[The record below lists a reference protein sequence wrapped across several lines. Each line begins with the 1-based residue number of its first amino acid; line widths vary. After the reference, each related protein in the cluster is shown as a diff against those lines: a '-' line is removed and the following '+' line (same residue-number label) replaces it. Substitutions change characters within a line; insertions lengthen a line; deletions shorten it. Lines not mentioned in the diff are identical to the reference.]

1 MSRAVYID
9 SVQVCG
15 VSLYDLELQ
24 KEELEFEIKDLE
36 MKMVALAAGPRDPV
50 ADSEGNPIQ
59 WHEYV
64 PHEVRQLLTD
74 YTNAIVKL
82 NYINTALENPEDIS
96 DDTADN
102 GKQEKARLIRIRNA
116 KCNIVDVFA
125 TPTPPK
131 ATPPIVRDDD
141 EGNSH
146 G

>member
-1 MSRAVYID
+1 MSRAVYMD
-9 SVQVCG
+9 SIQVCG

-36 MKMVALAAGPRDPV
+36 MRMVALAAGPRDSV

-64 PHEVRQLLTD
+64 PQEVRQLLTD
-74 YTNAIVKL
+74 YTNAVVKL

-116 KCNIVDVFA
+116 KYNIVDVFA
-125 TPTPPK
+125 TPTPPT
-131 ATPPIVRDDD
+131 ATPPIIDDD